1 MSDNLLDVS
10 MPPEPEPE
18 PIREEIQ
25 EEEEEEVVEYAE
37 QQEEEEEE
45 DREVVE
51 KQFIPDEE
59 VFNPPK
65 VQKVKRKCSEKQLA
79 HLSKIREKALIK
91 KQENKKFMEEQKAK
105 QRKNAK
111 SYDKPAQ
118 QSRRVVRKKVYV
130 PPPQEEEEE
139 IEYIYEEEYQQPQPP
154 TRQEAEEFSGY
165 QLTPAQIKRLQRDA
179 IMDYEVI
186 RKERKHNEKMQQQQ
200 AYIEQEKRKI
210 MKQMGAPDND
220 PWSQCFQ

>member
-10 MPPEPEPE
+10 MPPEPEQEPE
-18 PIREEIQ
+18 MVIEEREEVV
-25 EEEEEEVVEYAE
+25 EEEEEE
-37 QQEEEEEE
+37 EEEEEP
-45 DREVVE
+45 E

-65 VQKVKRKCSEKQLA
+65 VQKVKRKCSDKQLA
-79 HLSKIREKALIK
+79 HLAKIREKALIK
-91 KQENKKFMEEQKAK
+91 KQENKKFMDEQKEK
-105 QRKNAK
+105 QKRFSK
-111 SYDKPAQ
+111 SYDKPPQ
-118 QSRRVVRKKVYV
+118 RRQKVVRKKVYV
-130 PPPQEEEEE
+130 PEPPEEEV
-139 IEYIYEEEYQQPQPP
+139 EYIYEEEHVAPPPQQQQ
-154 TRQEAEEFSGY
+154 QEMGGFN
-165 QLTPAQIKRLQRDA
+165 LTPAQIKRLQRDA

-186 RKERKHNEKMQQQQ
+186 RKERKHHKEMAQQQ

>member
-25 EEEEEEVVEYAE
+25 EEEEEEVVE
-37 QQEEEEEE
+37 EEEEEE

-111 SYDKPAQ
+111 SYDKPT
-118 QSRRVVRKKVYV
+118 RKVVRKKVYV